1 MYTMIAFSIDQKY
14 QFRLPPNP
22 FLATPAAYGRKF
34 PGQGLNLRHS
44 SDLSYCSGNAK
55 SLTC

>member
-1 MYTMIAFSIDQKY
+1 MIAFSIDQKY